1 MTKEPE
7 IKSVEAKEQLEALRS
22 TLNYVAAHS
31 PFYQRLFAANGVD
44 VNQINSLADLSAI
57 PFVSKND
64 IQENALEFWAAD
76 KTQIAD
82 YSNTSGTQ
90 GQPITVPITDNDLT
104 RLCEVERQSFE
115 RVGIT
120 NQDIVLLT
128 TTVNRRFM
136 AGLAYVM
143 GARAIGAGLIRT
155 GPGLIENQWKTI
167 EELRPTA
174 IIAVPSFIAK
184 MISFAET
191 NGIDLNASSVQ
202 KVICIGESIRN
213 GDFSLNALGSFIT
226 SKWNVELFST
236 YASSEMQT
244 AFTECAAHRGAHA
257 SSDLIV
263 TELIDEDG
271 REVAEGEPGELVI
284 STLGIEGFP
293 LLRFR
298 TGDICSK
305 YTGTCSC
312 GESGVRLGP
321 VIGRLNQMI
330 KAKGTTCYPPAI
342 SGVLDGF
349 ESISEYQIRLEK
361 DSLNN
366 DLVKVY
372 FYASAG
378 FLEKD
383 LIKEFQS
390 KIRFTPELIAV
401 SNAKMIGM
409 VYPEDQRKALHFLD
423 LR

>member
-1 MTKEPE
+1 MKVEE
-7 IKSVEAKEQLEALRS
+7 IESVETQKQLIALKR
-22 TLNYVAAHS
+22 TLKYVAAHS
-31 PFYQRLFAANGVD
+31 PFYQRHFSSNGLD
-44 VNQINSLADLSAI
+44 INQIESISDLQLI
-57 PFVSKND
+57 PLVSKDD
-64 IQENALEFWAAD
+64 IQENALDFWAAHRD
-76 KTQIAD
+76 QIAD

-90 GQPITVPITDNDLT
+90 GQPITVPLTENDLT
-104 RLCEVERQSFE
+104 RLGEVERQSFE
-115 RVGIT
+115 RAGI
-120 NQDIVLLT
+120 DASDVILLT

-167 EELRPTA
+167 DELKPTA

-184 MISFAET
+184 MIAYAEA
-191 NGIDLNASSVQ
+191 NGINVNASSVQ

-213 GDFSLNALGSFIT
+213 GDFSLNALGSFI
-226 SKWNVELFST
+226 SSEWEVELFST

-244 AFTECAAHRGAHA
+244 AFTECSAHQGAHA

-263 TELIDEDG
+263 TEMIDEAGNPVPDG
-271 REVAEGEPGELVI
+271 KPGELVVT
-284 STLGIEGFP
+284 TLGIEGFP
-293 LLRFR
+293 LIRFR
-298 TGDICSK
+298 TGDICTK
-305 YTGTCSC
+305 YTDNCTC

-349 ESISEYQIRLEK
+349 ESISDYQIRLEK
-361 DSLNN
+361 DVLNN

-372 FYASAG
+372 FHASAG
-378 FLEKD
+378 FSEKE
-383 LIKEFQS
+383 LVKEFQS
-390 KIRFTPELIAV
+390 KIRFTPELISV
-401 SNAKMIGM
+401 SHSEIAAM
-409 VYPEDQRKALHFLD
+409 VHPEDSRKALHFLD